1 MQKIKTRVVIA
12 MSGGVDSSLAAA
24 LLKERGYD
32 CIGVTMHLWDN
43 ENYFDPNNRGCC
55 SLLTVEDARNEAER
69 LDIPYYVLN
78 FKELFKKT
86 VIDNFIAE
94 YNCGR
99 TPNPCIVCN
108 KYLKFEALLR
118 KARELGAD
126 YLATGH
132 YARVQKNS
140 ASGRYDLLAGVDD
153 GKDQSYALY
162 NMTQDALGSFLLP
175 LGEYSKQDV
184 RKMATTYGLAVADK
198 PDSQEICFIPDND
211 YRRFLIQEAKIQ
223 PVPGW
228 FVDSCGQRLG
238 QHEGI
243 QFYTVGQRKGLK
255 LALGKPAFVIE
266 IRAKEN
272 EIVVGYADAVYAKT
286 FIVNQ
291 LNWIAIE
298 SMNQPLCAAV
308 KIRYSATAQ
317 PALLQPLANGR
328 VRVTFDTVQRA
339 ITPGQSAVFYDFD
352 TVIGGGVIEQIE
364 ERL

>member
-1 MQKIKTRVVIA
+1 MHNNKKRVVIA
-12 MSGGVDSSLAAA
+12 MSGGVDSSLTAA

-55 SLLTVEDARNEAER
+55 SLLTVEDARNEAQR

-78 FKELFKKT
+78 FKELFQKT
-86 VIDNFIAE
+86 VIDYFVTE

-108 KYLKFEALLR
+108 KHLKFEALLR

-132 YARVQKNS
+132 YARVQKNIV
-140 ASGRYDLLAGVDD
+140 SGRYELLAGIDD
-153 GKDQSYALY
+153 SKDQSYALY
-162 NMTQDALGSFLLP
+162 NMTQTALGSFLLP

-184 RKMATTYGLAVADK
+184 RKMATAYGLTVADK

-211 YRRFLIQEAKIQ
+211 YRRFLVEQAKITQ
-223 PVPGW
+223 LPGW
-228 FVDSCGQRLG
+228 FVDSSGNRLG
-238 QHEGI
+238 RHDGI
-243 QFYTVGQRKGLK
+243 QFYTIGQRRGLK
-255 LALGKPAFVIE
+255 LALGKPVFVLE
-266 IRAKEN
+266 IRALTN
-272 EIVVGYADAVYAKT
+272 EVVVGYAEAVYART

-298 SMNQPLCAAV
+298 DLDQPLRAAV
-308 KIRYSATAQ
+308 KIRYSAKAQ
-317 PALLQPLANGR
+317 PALLEPLAAGR
-328 VRVTFDTVQRA
+328 VRVSFDTAQRA
-339 ITPGQSAVFYDFD
+339 ITPGQSAVFYDAD
-352 TVIGGGVIEQIE
+352 TVIGGGVIEKTE
-364 ERL
+364 G